1 MVSVRGGGRA
11 APAPAGEGGGLGG
24 GGDTI
29 GDTIGGGGRR
39 TRNRDH
45 IYIYI
50 YISLSLSLSVC
61 VCACVCGVLF
71 SATHDSV
78 WALGFSW
85 QNSTKHILDILH
97 RSFKDLC
104 QPLSA
109 LRFDPRASAA
119 LP

>member
-1 MVSVRGGGRA
+1 MRHLLLRGERGRV
-11 APAPAGEGGGLGG
+11 GG

-29 GDTIGGGGRR
+29 GGYHWGGGSANPEPGSY
-39 TRNRDH
+39 

-50 YISLSLSLSVC
+50 YIYLSLSLSLCVC
-61 VCACVCGVLF
+61 VRVCACVLF